1 MIPQELIEVRA
12 MHSKAIQTAQDCSND
27 LAEAEYEYDTAYA
40 SAIAVLRNEGVPM
53 SIITHLAKG
62 TPEVAGKMRD
72 VAIKT
77 GVLKAAQARV
87 QATYLDWKLAAEQ
100 YEREWRQLGVSL

>member
-1 MIPQELIEVRA
+1 MIPQELVEVRA
-12 MHSKAIQTAQDCSND
+12 MHSRAIQTMEDCSNE

-40 SAIAVLRNEGVPM
+40 SAISALRDEGAPV
-53 SIITHLAKG
+53 SVIAHLAKG
-62 TPEVAGKMRD
+62 IPEVAAKKRD

-77 GVLKAAQARV
+77 GVQKAAQARV
-87 QATYLDWKLAAEQ
+87 QATYFDWKLAAEQ